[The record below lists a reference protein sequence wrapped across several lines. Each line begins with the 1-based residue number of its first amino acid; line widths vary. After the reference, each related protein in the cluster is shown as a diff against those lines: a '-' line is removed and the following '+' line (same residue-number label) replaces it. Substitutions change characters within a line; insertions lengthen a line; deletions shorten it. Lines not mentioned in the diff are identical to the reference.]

1 MPLYT
6 FENIETGEVFD
17 KMIKLAEREQFLKDN
32 PNLKQQLCA
41 PSLVGGTG
49 DRTKAPDGFKD
60 VLQKIADKAPGSKLA
75 QDYGRKDPTT
85 VRTRTTIEKTKK
97 RLGMED

>member
-17 KMIKLAEREQFLKDN
+17 KMLKIAEREEFLKEN
-32 PNLKQQLCA
+32 PQLKQVIGT
-41 PSLVGGTG
+41 PGFIGGTG
-49 DRTKAPDGFKD
+49 DRTKPPSGFKD

-85 VRTRTTIEKTKK
+85 VRTRQAIEKTKK
-97 RLGMED
+97 RLGMD